1 VRLPQPPLL
10 TITDRQLSAR
20 PLPEQ
25 LLGAC
30 AGGCRWIMVREKDL
44 QETALEKLVR
54 DLRGDLKAAGLAMMV
69 NGAPALAARCGL
81 TGVHLPQGRSVSEA
95 RRILGDG
102 ALIGVSVHDE
112 GELRAAERDGADY
125 VTLSPVFTSTSKG
138 DYRAP
143 LGLQHFGAAVAGT
156 DLPVL
161 ALGGVTAARA
171 GDCRRAGAAGLAVL
185 GPIMTAQD
193 PGHTAREIVDAW
205 EAAR

>member
-1 VRLPQPPLL
+1 VKLPQPPLL
-10 TITDRQLSAR
+10 TITDRRISAR

-44 QETALEKLVR
+44 GEAALETLVR
-54 DLRGDLKAAGLAMMV
+54 DLRADLKAPDLALMV

-112 GELRAAERDGADY
+112 GELRVAERDGADY
-125 VTLSPVFTSTSKG
+125 ATLSPVFTSTSKG
-138 DYRAP
+138 DYKAP
-143 LGLQHFGAAVAGT
+143 LGLRRFGAAVAGT

-193 PGHTAREIVDAW
+193 PGHTTRGIIDAW

>member
-10 TITDRQLSAR
+10 TITDRRLSAR

-25 LLGAC
+25 LLGVLS
-30 AGGCRWIMVREKDL
+30 GGCRWIMVREKDL
-44 QETALEKLVR
+44 GEAALETLVR

-95 RRILGDG
+95 RRILGEG

-112 GELRAAERDGADY
+112 SELRVAERDGADY

-138 DYRAP
+138 DYKPP
-143 LGLQHFGAAVAGT
+143 LGLRRFGAAVAGT

-193 PGHTAREIVDAW
+193 PGHKTRRIVDAW

>member
-10 TITDRQLSAR
+10 TITDRRISAR

-44 QETALEKLVR
+44 GEAALEKLVR
-54 DLRGDLKAAGLAMMV
+54 DLRGDLKAAELALMV
-69 NGAPALAARCGL
+69 NGASALAARCDL

-95 RRILGDG
+95 RRILGEE

-112 GELRAAERDGADY
+112 DELRVAERDGADY
-125 VTLSPVFTSTSKG
+125 ATLSPVFTSTSKG

-143 LGLQHFGAAVAGT
+143 LGLRRFGAAVAGT
-156 DLPVL
+156 HLPVL

-193 PGHTAREIVDAW
+193 SGQTTRAIVDAW
-205 EAAR
+205 DAAR